1 MSERLFVAKK
11 IQKLGDFFM
20 NFQFLKYFLAVAE
33 EENISRACEVLHIT
47 QPTISRQI
55 ADFEKERG
63 ILLFKRG
70 SRKLTLTED
79 GELLKRR
86 AEEILS
92 LVEKTEGELV
102 ENAENLSGTICIG
115 GGELQAVSDIA
126 KKIAEFQKI
135 YPKVS
140 FDFVTATSDVI
151 IEQMDKGL
159 LDIGILLEPVDIEK
173 FNFMRF
179 PQKEHYVLLVNKNS
193 PLSKKDFVTAEDLKN
208 EPLILP
214 SRNAVRNE
222 LAAWFGTYFK
232 NLNIIG
238 TSNLS
243 GNKLVMVKHGNGSA
257 LVIENEVAC
266 SREKDDVFSKP
277 LSPSLEAFSV
287 LVWKR
292 NIPYSVAAKKFIEF
306 VSQDNL

>member
-1 MSERLFVAKK
+1 
-11 IQKLGDFFM
+11 M

-33 EENISRACEVLHIT
+33 EENITRACEVLHIT

-55 ADFEKERG
+55 ADFEKEHG

-70 SRKLTLTED
+70 SRKLTLTQD

-86 AEEILS
+86 AQEILS

-102 ENAENLSGTICIG
+102 ESAENLSGTISLG
-115 GGELQAVSDIA
+115 GGELSAVDEIA
-126 KKIAEFQKI
+126 KKIAEFQKL
-135 YPKVS
+135 YPKVT
-140 FDFVTATSDVI
+140 FDFLTATSDVI

-173 FNFMRF
+173 FDFIRF
-179 PQKEHYVLLVNKNS
+179 TKKERYVLLVKS
-193 PLSKKDFVTAEDLKN
+193 DSKLAKKDFVTAEDLKN

-222 LAAWFGTYFK
+222 LASWFGTYFK
-232 NLNIIG
+232 NLNIVG

-243 GNKLVMVKHGNGSA
+243 GNKFVMVKHTNASA
-257 LVIENEVAC
+257 VVIENEVAC
-266 SREKDDVFSKP
+266 GREKDGVLAKPFSP
-277 LSPSLEAFSV
+277 NLEAYSV

-292 NIPYSVAAKKFIEF
+292 NIPYSAAAKKFIEF
-306 VSQDNL
+306 VSQAKS

>member
-1 MSERLFVAKK
+1 
-11 IQKLGDFFM
+11 M

-33 EENISRACEVLHIT
+33 EGNISRACEVLHIT

-55 ADFEKERG
+55 LDFEKERG
-63 ILLFKRG
+63 IVLFKRG

-86 AEEILS
+86 AQEILS

-102 ENAENLSGTICIG
+102 ENAENLSGTISLG
-115 GGELQAVSDIA
+115 GGELHAVDKIA
-126 KKIAEFQKI
+126 NKIAEFQKL
-135 YPKVS
+135 YPKVT
-140 FDFVTATSDVI
+140 FDFTTATSDTI

-173 FNFMRF
+173 FDFIRF
-179 PQKEHYVLLVNKNS
+179 PQKEHYVLLVKSDSN
-193 PLSKKDFVTAEDLKN
+193 LAKKDFITAEDLKD
-208 EPLILP
+208 EALILP

-222 LAAWFGTYFK
+222 LASWFGTYFK

-243 GNKLVMVKHGNGSA
+243 GNKFVMVKHGNASA
-257 LVIENEVAC
+257 VVIENEVVCNRNKDGVC
-266 SREKDDVFSKP
+266 SKQ
-277 LSPSLEAFSV
+277 LSPTLEASSV

-292 NIPYSVAAKKFIEF
+292 NIPYSSAAKKFIEF
-306 VSQDNL
+306 MQEN

>member
-1 MSERLFVAKK
+1 
-11 IQKLGDFFM
+11 M

-55 ADFEKERG
+55 LDFEKERG
-63 ILLFKRG
+63 IVLFKRG

-79 GELLKRR
+79 GELLRRR
-86 AEEILS
+86 AKEILS

-102 ENAENLSGTICIG
+102 ESSENLSGTVSIG
-115 GGELQAVSDIA
+115 GGELRAVSETAD
-126 KKIAEFQKI
+126 KIREFQKI
-135 YPKVS
+135 YPKVN
-140 FDFVTATSDVI
+140 FDFFTAASDLI

-173 FNFMRF
+173 FDFIRF
-179 PQKEHYVLLVNKNS
+179 PEKERYVLLVKNDS
-193 PLSKKDFVTAEDLKN
+193 ELAKKDFVTAEDLQN

-214 SRNAVRNE
+214 SRNAVKNE
-222 LAAWFGTYFK
+222 LSSWFGKFYK
-232 NLNIIG
+232 DLKIAG

-243 GNKLVMVKHGNGSA
+243 GNKFVMVKHGNGSA
-257 LVIENEVAC
+257 IVIENEVA
-266 SREKDDVFSKP
+266 SGREADGVLAKPFSP
-277 LSPSLEAFSV
+277 AIEASSV

-292 NIPYSVAAKKFIEF
+292 NIPYSAAAKKFIEF
-306 VSQDNL
+306 MRGN

>member
-1 MSERLFVAKK
+1 
-11 IQKLGDFFM
+11 M

-33 EENISRACEVLHIT
+33 AENISHACEVLHIT

-102 ENAENLSGTICIG
+102 ENADNLSGTVSVG
-115 GGELQAVSDIA
+115 GGELMAVSGVA
-126 KKIAEFQKI
+126 EKIAAFQKL

-140 FDFVTATSDVI
+140 FDFFTAASDSI

-173 FNFMRF
+173 YDFVRF
-179 PQKEHYVLLVNKNS
+179 EKKERYVVLVKS
-193 PLSKKDFVTAEDLKN
+193 DSELAKKDFIIAEDLKD

-214 SRNAVRNE
+214 SRSAVKNE
-222 LAAWFGTYFK
+222 VASWFGSHFK
-232 NLNIIG
+232 NLNIVG

-243 GNKLVMVKHGNGSA
+243 GNKFVFVKHGVGSA
-257 LVIENEVAC
+257 IVIENEVSGGRKTDGVVA
-266 SREKDDVFSKP
+266 KP
-277 LSPSLEAFSV
+277 LSPALEASTVFA
-287 LVWKR
+287 WKR
-292 NIPYSVAAKKFIEF
+292 NIPYSAACKKFIEF
-306 VSQDNL
+306 LQKK